1 LAVAGEG
8 KYLCTSSVELN
19 RPVSNDKLE
28 FMRKWK
34 SSYRFWRENIR
45 EIHHL
50 EFVDLDK
57 RIQMQW
63 IFRK

>member
-19 RPVSNDKLE
+19 RAIPKDTLE
-28 FMRKWK
+28 FMRKGK

-50 EFVDLDK
+50 EFVDLDR